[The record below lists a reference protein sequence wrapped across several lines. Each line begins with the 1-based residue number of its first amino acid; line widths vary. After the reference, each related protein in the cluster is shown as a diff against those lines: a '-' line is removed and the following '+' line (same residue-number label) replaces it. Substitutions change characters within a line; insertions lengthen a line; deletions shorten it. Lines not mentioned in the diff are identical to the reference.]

1 MGMLLFTND
10 NVSFHY
16 SKKDVE
22 DYENNLLVNYLY
34 SYNNFESPNTL
45 SSSIKLI
52 YSTNNKIEEV
62 NNFENFMKQKLER
75 DDAPDIINE
84 NFLKNFTDFYYS
96 NYDEDNEFSLI
107 NENFPKNFQDPNYLN
122 PRNEDIDINE
132 STKNESKILEKKKS
146 DESKTKNI
154 SKKLKGRYLSKEQ
167 IHQNIKRYFINT
179 FLLDTLNDQ
188 LKEVGLKLKFRKI
201 PKNVVDNVNKGKN
214 KRLLTQNLISIF
226 KSEDFYGEKKTR
238 SYHHNSAVLEQ
249 LEKIDHKVYQFLNKK
264 KYREAYEDYLNSEY
278 CNEKIINIK
287 NKHKNEIKYHENFE
301 KFSKN
306 FIKYFSQEN

>member
-1 MGMLLFTND
+1 MGMLLYTNGND
-10 NVSFHY
+10 LFHY
-16 SKKDVE
+16 SKKDVGY
-22 DYENNLLVNYLY
+22 YENSLFDD
-34 SYNNFESPNTL
+34 SYNKLELPNTL
-45 SSSIKLI
+45 SNSIELI
-52 YSTNNKIEEV
+52 YSTNNRIEEV
-62 NNFENFMKQKLER
+62 NNFENFTKQKLEG
-75 DDAPDIINE
+75 DDALDIINE
-84 NFLKNFTDFYYS
+84 NFLKIYYS
-96 NYDEDNEFSLI
+96 NNQENIFQSPYII
-107 NENFPKNFQDPNYLN
+107 NENFQDFDNLN
-122 PRNEDIDINE
+122 HRNEDNEINE
-132 STKNESKILEKKKS
+132 STKNESKNPEKKKS
-146 DESKTKNI
+146 DDSKIKNK

-188 LKEVGLKLKFRKI
+188 LKEVDLKLKFRKI
-201 PKNVVDNVNKGKN
+201 PKNVVDNVNKEKN
-214 KRLLTQNLISIF
+214 KILLDQNLISIF